1 MGVRRNLRASWPLSF
16 LFSKG
21 APGAAEWAAA
31 RNDSIA
37 GVTMTS
43 SVIYSSLP
51 LYTGAHVT
59 DEKTEVPVEVKGSA
73 QGYPDNGLPSRGP
86 CFVLGVISIVPH
98 TERGRVML

>member
-16 LFSKG
+16 LSSKG
-21 APGAAEWAAA
+21 APDAAEWAAA

-51 LYTGAHVT
+51 LYTGAHVI

-73 QGYPDNGLPSRGP
+73 QGYPANGLPSRGP
-86 CFVLGVISIVPH
+86 VSSWGSFPLSPTQREG
-98 TERGRVML
+98 G

>member
-1 MGVRRNLRASWPLSF
+1 MGVRRNLWASWPLSF

-51 LYTGAHVT
+51 LHTGAHVT

-73 QGYPDNGLPSRGP
+73 QGYPANGLPSRGP
-86 CFVLGVISIVPH
+86 VSSWGSFPLSPAQREG
-98 TERGRVML
+98 G